1 MNHNQLMMLV
11 SSYLDGE
18 LNDSDSVVVKEHLE
32 SCSVCRQFQEAALQV
47 QKEVRSVDKDLVS
60 SFFPARVMHSVQK
73 RDQQSVEWLDIEPLA
88 RRTVWALAAV
98 VMILFILTSF
108 KNSSNAGFSEPFL
121 SGVSADSS
129 AAQVLLQQES
139 ITKNDLLYAV
149 MTK

>member
-18 LNDSDSVVVKEHLE
+18 LNDTDSAAVREHLKA
-32 SCSVCRQFQEAALQV
+32 CSVCRQFQEAALQV
-47 QKEVRSVDKDLVS
+47 QKEVRCVDKDLVS
-60 SFFPARVMHSVQK
+60 SSFPIRVMHAVQK

-108 KNSSNAGFSEPFL
+108 RNSANAGFSEPFF

-139 ITKNDLLYAV
+139 ITKNDLLFAV